1 MMRIH
6 RRLHD
11 EGSLFE
17 AVFLGTAAGVPAV
30 DRGLPALLVVH
41 GRRRFLVDCG
51 EGTQRQLFASG
62 IGLRRLDCVLLTHAH
77 LDHVLGIGGLV
88 ATLAL
93 LEAGRSL
100 TVYGGAPALRAVRS
114 LLAEVVWPGGPPPF
128 EVKSIL
134 LQPGSIIERRSFA
147 VRAFPVT
154 HRGTDNFG
162 FAFEEQP
169 RPRMLPERLAA
180 LGVPAGPERRR
191 LLAGEE
197 IVLADGRRIA
207 PDEVLAP
214 PQPGARLVVV
224 GDAADPD
231 ELLAEVRGADALI
244 IEATFLERDAD
255 KAAERSHLTAAQ
267 AARLA
272 RAANVRALY
281 LTHLSSRYTQ
291 TEIEAE
297 ARAIFPGA
305 VVARDFDRVV
315 VKAAV

>member
-1 MMRIH
+1 VN
-6 RRLHD
+6 

-17 AVFLGTAAGVPAV
+17 IVFLGTAAGVPAV
-30 DRGLPALLVVH
+30 DRGLPALLVLH
-41 GRRRFLVDCG
+41 GPRRFLVDCG

-62 IGLRRLDCVLLTHAH
+62 IGLRRLDRVLLTHAH
-77 LDHVLGIGGLV
+77 LDHLLGIGGLV

-100 TVYGGAPALRAVRS
+100 TVYGGAAALRAVRS
-114 LLAEVVWPGGPPPF
+114 LLTEVVWPAGPPGF
-128 EVKSIL
+128 EVRSIV
-134 LQPGSIIERRSFA
+134 LQPGTIIEDDHLR

-162 FAFEEQP
+162 FMFQEKP
-169 RPRMLPERLAA
+169 RPRMLPERLTE

-197 IVLADGRRIA
+197 VVLADGRRIA
-207 PDEVLAP
+207 PDEVLAAA
-214 PQPGARLVVV
+214 QPGTRLVVV
-224 GDAADPD
+224 GDAADTN
-231 ELLAEVRGADALI
+231 ELLAEVCDADALI

-255 KAAERSHLTAAQ
+255 KAADRSHLTAAR

-272 RAANVRALY
+272 RVANVRALY

-291 TEIEAE
+291 AEIEAE

-305 VVARDFDRVV
+305 VVARDFDRVM
-315 VKAAV
+315 VKLPG